1 MPASTS
7 QQLTDCYPL
16 NTGQALLPK
25 ITLKQLSVFISIYQ
39 TGSTSAASEQL
50 HLSQSAVSSALT
62 ELEDRLKMPLFERIG
77 RRLHRNDNAQAIYI
91 QAQAIVSQCLTLEQ
105 YHQYQAGRIHIGA
118 STTIG
123 NYVLPSLIQQ
133 IYGDRPEAKIEFFIG
148 NTRDVVSEVEQL
160 KVDIALVEGMP
171 RPTDSKLIEQKAWR
185 HDKLIVFAKKDSKW
199 LEGIAVKQQNSNRDN
214 DNNNNNKQPSYQL
227 STKQLAKIPLLVR
240 EPGSGTRQVIDEQL
254 LQYMPQAEVV
264 LAIQQSEAIKNMVKA
279 DIGFGCLSQH
289 VIEANLKQGSLIAI
303 DIKDIDLQRVW
314 WMIWHK
320 QRHKSDIWQQ
330 FVAGLIAEN
339 NS

>member
-1 MPASTS
+1 MPVSTS
-7 QQLTDCYPL
+7 QQLTDTYPL

-105 YHQYQAGRIHIGA
+105 YHQYQAGRIYIGA

-133 IYGDRPEAKIEFFIG
+133 IYGERPEAKIEFFIG

-185 HDKLIVFAKKDSKW
+185 QDQLIVFAKKNSKW
-199 LEGIAVKQQNSNRDN
+199 LQSIQAKLE
-214 DNNNNNKQPSYQL
+214 DNNSDDKYKEPSYQL
-227 STKQLAKIPLLVR
+227 TTKQLAKIPLLVR

-264 LAIQQSEAIKNMVKA
+264 FAIQQSEAIKNMVKA

-289 VIEANLKQGSLIAI
+289 VIEADLKQGSLIAI
-303 DIKDIDLQRVW
+303 DIKDIDLQRIW

-330 FVAGLIAEN
+330 FVSSLAEDN
-339 NS
+339 